1 MIGVETMRPA
11 MSGRWML
18 TASLL
23 VLNYLDVMV
32 TRLVLDAGGREVNPL
47 MEPVMDGTLG
57 PVLVKTAVVAVIAL
71 LLLACPPRSRLV
83 DHGLAVVVGVY
94 AVVVSWNALV
104 LAQVPG
110 V

>member
-1 MIGVETMRPA
+1 MISAQTLRPA
-11 MSGRWML
+11 VSGRWIL

-32 TRLVLDAGGREVNPL
+32 TRLVLDAGGREANPL
-47 MEPVMDGTLG
+47 MQPVMDGVLG
-57 PVLVKTAVVAVIAL
+57 PVLLKTAVVAVIAL

-83 DHGLAVVVGVY
+83 ERGLALVVGVY

-110 V
+110 I